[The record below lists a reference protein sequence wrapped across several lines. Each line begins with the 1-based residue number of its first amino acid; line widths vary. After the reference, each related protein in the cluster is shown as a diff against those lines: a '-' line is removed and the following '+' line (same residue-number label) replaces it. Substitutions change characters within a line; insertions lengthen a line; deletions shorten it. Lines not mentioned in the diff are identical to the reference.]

1 MTRDEFMAFFRR
13 DAFQELISESD
24 AEEIFLNVLHGSSD
38 IDGKLIE
45 DLYRNYGIEEVEA

>member
-1 MTRDEFMAFFRR
+1 MTRDDFMAFFRR
-13 DAFQELISESD
+13 DDFHELISESD

-45 DLYRNYGIEEVEA
+45 DLFRNYGIEEVQS